1 MKLLK
6 NQFFATISILIT
18 ILIAFFINYLPKEID
33 VLFQHSNFQIA
44 IYIFY
49 FAIIQ
54 LVIFSLLNIY
64 YKNWKSLLF
73 LWLLGVLI
81 VLFLLEINSLID
93 KATWNMYNN

>member
-1 MKLLK
+1 
-6 NQFFATISILIT
+6 
-18 ILIAFFINYLPKEID
+18 
-33 VLFQHSNFQIA
+33 
-44 IYIFY
+44 
-49 FAIIQ
+49 
-54 LVIFSLLNIY
+54 LNIY